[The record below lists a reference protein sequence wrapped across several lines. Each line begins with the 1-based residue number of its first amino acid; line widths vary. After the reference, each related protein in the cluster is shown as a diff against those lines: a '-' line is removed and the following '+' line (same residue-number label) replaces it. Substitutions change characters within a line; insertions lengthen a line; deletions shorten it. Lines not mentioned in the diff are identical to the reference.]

1 MPTFETVSRPL
12 AARCASFV
20 LKRGIYAG
28 FVAAMGLS
36 TINSMGQ
43 PATPEIIEVREGDT
57 FSSIAARVSDEP
69 RNWRKLYR
77 SRLSQLP
84 NPNQI
89 SIGMRFA
96 VAEDAKGRR
105 YLRVIQLHE
114 SPANLTVAATPAG
127 AANTAPSPPATAAA
141 PPATSSTITPPPL
154 PSAVPRSDVLVI
166 GVLPNIAAATL
177 TTQYQHL
184 SRYLERS
191 DGQKVRIVIST
202 NFKEF
207 FESTMKGDFD
217 LAVTAPH
224 FARVAQLDRAMVP
237 LVSYQPRINA
247 LLVAPID
254 TKIVGSRDLRERAV
268 AFANPQSLVAMYGQ
282 QWLSKQGMEPGTDYE
297 VKAGRTDLGVG
308 RMVLS
313 GDAVAAILS
322 NGEFRALPPEESA
335 RMKIVE
341 VIARIPNFVVLAH
354 PRVDRARMGQIKTQ
368 LKNFLADSE
377 DGVPFAQAT
386 GFTAMTD
393 VDEAQLRELDSFVD
407 ATRRLM
413 GYSP

>member
-1 MPTFETVSRPL
+1 MPIFETASRPV
-12 AARCASFV
+12 AARHASFV
-20 LKRGIYAG
+20 LKRGICAG
-28 FVAAMGLS
+28 FAAALGLFAG
-36 TINSMGQ
+36 NSISQ
-43 PATPEIIEVREGDT
+43 QVTSEVIEVREGDT

-69 RNWRKLYR
+69 GNWRKLYR

-89 SIGMRFA
+89 SVGMRFA
-96 VAEDAKGRR
+96 VAEDAKGKR
-105 YLRVIQLHE
+105 YLRVIHSHE
-114 SPANLTVAATPAG
+114 SPANPVV
-127 AANTAPSPPATAAA
+127 ATAAPA
-141 PPATSSTITPPPL
+141 PTPAATSAPVPRATTSAAAPL
-154 PSAVPRSDVLVI
+154 PLPVAAPHSGVLVI

-191 DGQKVRIVIST
+191 DGQPVRVVIST

-217 LAVTAPH
+217 LVVTAPH
-224 FARVAQLDRAMVP
+224 FARIAQLDRAMVP

-254 TKIVGSRDLRERAV
+254 SKVAGSRDLRERAV

-282 QWLSKQGMEPGTDYE
+282 QWLSKQGLEPGTDYE
-297 VKAGRTDLGVG
+297 VKGARTDLGVG

-322 NGEFRALPPEESA
+322 NGEFRALPPEESS

-341 VIARIPNFVVLAH
+341 VIARIPNFVVLGH
-354 PRVDRARMGQIKTQ
+354 PRVDRARLGQIKTQ
-368 LKNFLADSE
+368 LKNFLADPE

-386 GFTAMTD
+386 GFTAISD
-393 VDEAQLRELDSFVD
+393 VDEAQLRELDSFVE

>member
-1 MPTFETVSRPL
+1 MPILKAVNRPV
-12 AARCASFV
+12 AAKRASLL
-20 LKRGIYAG
+20 LKRGICAG
-28 FVAAMGLS
+28 IAAALGLFAV
-36 TINSMGQ
+36 NSMGQ
-43 PATPEIIEVREGDT
+43 SATPEVIEVHEGDT
-57 FSSIAARVSDEP
+57 FSSIAAKISNEP

-77 SRLSQLP
+77 SRLSQLS
-84 NPNQI
+84 NPNHI
-89 SIGMRFA
+89 SVGMRFA

-105 YLRVIQLHE
+105 YLRLIHLHE
-114 SPANLTVAATPAG
+114 SSSSPAVAATTMPTSG
-127 AANTAPSPPATAAA
+127 ATLAAA
-141 PPATSSTITPPPL
+141 PAPTSSVVSPL
-154 PSAVPRSDVLVI
+154 PLPTAVPRSGVLVI

-224 FARVAQLDRAMVP
+224 FARIGQLDRAMVP

-254 TKIVGSRDLRERAV
+254 SAVVGSRDLRERAV

-282 QWLSKQGMEPGTDYE
+282 QWLSKQGLEAKTDYE
-297 VKAGRTDLGVG
+297 VKGARTDLGVG
-308 RMVLS
+308 RMLLS

-335 RMKIVE
+335 RLKIVE

-354 PRVDRARMGQIKTQ
+354 PRMDRARQGQIKTQ
-368 LKNFLADSE
+368 LKNFLADPE

-393 VDEAQLRELDSFVD
+393 VDEAQLRELDSFVEP
-407 ATRRLM
+407 TRRLM
-413 GYSP
+413 GYTP

>member
-1 MPTFETVSRPL
+1 MPIFEPVSRP
-12 AARCASFV
+12 
-20 LKRGIYAG
+20 
-28 FVAAMGLS
+28 VAAKHTSSAVTYGIRAGLAMALGFFAVNAMS
-36 TINSMGQ
+36 Q
-43 PATPEIIEVREGDT
+43 PATPEVIEVREGDT

-69 RNWRKLYR
+69 RNWRKMYR
-77 SRLSQLP
+77 SNLSRLP
-84 NPNQI
+84 NPNLI
-89 SIGMRFA
+89 SVGMLFA
-96 VAEDAKGRR
+96 VAEDTKGRR
-105 YLRVIQLHE
+105 YLRLVQANE
-114 SPANLTVAATPAG
+114 STANPAVATAPAPTTPPATPA
-127 AANTAPSPPATAAA
+127 AV
-141 PPATSSTITPPPL
+141 PPATSSVTATAPVL
-154 PSAVPRSDVLVI
+154 PGVAPRSGVLVI
-166 GVLPNIAAATL
+166 GVLPNIPAATL

-184 SRYLERS
+184 SRYLERA

-224 FARVAQLDRAMVP
+224 FARIAQLDRSMIP

-254 TKIVGSRDLRERAV
+254 SKVVGSRDLRERAV

-282 QWLSKQGMEPGTDYE
+282 QWLSKQGLEPGTDYE
-297 VKAGRTDLGVG
+297 VKGTRTDLGVG

-322 NGEFRALPPEESA
+322 NGEFRALPPEESV

-354 PRVDRARMGQIKTQ
+354 PRVDRARQGQIKAQ
-368 LKNFLADSE
+368 LKSFLADPE

-386 GFTAMTD
+386 GFTGMTD
-393 VDEAQLRELDSFVD
+393 VDEAQLRELDSFVET
-407 ATRRLM
+407 TRRSM
-413 GYSP
+413 GYSN

>member
-1 MPTFETVSRPL
+1 MPILKAVNRPV
-12 AARCASFV
+12 AAKRASLL
-20 LKRGIYAG
+20 LKRGICAG
-28 FVAAMGLS
+28 IAAALGLFAV
-36 TINSMGQ
+36 NSMGQ
-43 PATPEIIEVREGDT
+43 SATPEVIEVHEGDT
-57 FSSIAARVSDEP
+57 FSSIAAKISNEP

-77 SRLSQLP
+77 SRLSQLS
-84 NPNQI
+84 NPNHI
-89 SIGMRFA
+89 SVGMRFA

-105 YLRVIQLHE
+105 YLRLIHLHE
-114 SPANLTVAATPAG
+114 SSSSPAVAATTMPTSGATLAVAPAL
-127 AANTAPSPPATAAA
+127 
-141 PPATSSTITPPPL
+141 TSSVVSPL
-154 PSAVPRSDVLVI
+154 PLPTAVPRSGVLVI

-224 FARVAQLDRAMVP
+224 FARIGQLDRAMVP

-254 TKIVGSRDLRERAV
+254 SAVVGSRDLRERAV

-282 QWLSKQGMEPGTDYE
+282 QWLSKQGLEAKTDYE
-297 VKAGRTDLGVG
+297 VKGARTDLGVG
-308 RMVLS
+308 RMLLS

-335 RMKIVE
+335 RLKIVE

-354 PRVDRARMGQIKTQ
+354 PRMDRARQGQIKTQ
-368 LKNFLADSE
+368 LKNFLADPE

-393 VDEAQLRELDSFVD
+393 VDEAQLRELDSFVEP
-407 ATRRLM
+407 TRRLM
-413 GYSP
+413 GYTP

>member
-1 MPTFETVSRPL
+1 MPITETVCKPVTINP
-12 AARCASFV
+12 ASFPFKRSVCAV
-20 LKRGIYAG
+20 LATTL
-28 FVAAMGLS
+28 GLFAFS
-36 TINSMGQ
+36 SMGQ
-43 PATPEIIEVREGDT
+43 PVTPEVIEVREGDT
-57 FSSIAARVSDEP
+57 FSSIAARLSDEP
-69 RNWRKLYR
+69 RNWRKMYR

-89 SIGMRFA
+89 SVGMRFA
-96 VAEDAKGRR
+96 VTEDTKGKR
-105 YLRVIQLHE
+105 YLRVIHSHD
-114 SPANLTVAATPAG
+114 SPVNSALVITTPPTTAATPAAIPSPTG
-127 AANTAPSPPATAAA
+127 PIITAPPLAGAT
-141 PPATSSTITPPPL
+141 
-154 PSAVPRSDVLVI
+154 PRSGVLVI
-166 GVLPNIAAATL
+166 GVLPNIPAATL

-184 SRYLERS
+184 SRYFERI

-224 FARVAQLDRAMVP
+224 FARIAQLDRAMVP
-237 LVSYQPRINA
+237 LVGYQPRINA

-254 TKIVGSRDLRERAV
+254 SKVASSRDLRERAV

-297 VKAGRTDLGVG
+297 VKGTRTDLGVG

-313 GDAVAAILS
+313 GDAVAAIMS

-354 PRVDRARMGQIKTQ
+354 PRLDRTRQGQIKAQ
-368 LKNFLADSE
+368 LKSFLADSE

-386 GFTAMTD
+386 GFTAMSE
-393 VDEAQLRELDSFVD
+393 VDEAQLRELDSFVE
-407 ATRRLM
+407 ATRRSM
-413 GYSP
+413 GYSN

>member
-1 MPTFETVSRPL
+1 MPILKAVSRPL
-12 AARCASFV
+12 AARHASLMLKRSICAS
-20 LKRGIYAG
+20 I
-28 FVAAMGLS
+28 AAALGLFAA
-36 TINSMGQ
+36 NSMGQ
-43 PATPEIIEVREGDT
+43 PATPEVIEVRDGDT
-57 FSSIAARVSDEP
+57 FSSIAAKISDEP

-84 NPNQI
+84 NPNHI
-89 SIGMRFA
+89 SVGMRFA
-96 VAEDAKGRR
+96 VAEDGKGQR
-105 YLRVIQLHE
+105 YLRLIHLHE
-114 SPANLTVAATPAG
+114 SPSSPVVAA
-127 AANTAPSPPATAAA
+127 AAA
-141 PPATSSTITPPPL
+141 VTTSDAALAVAPAPTSSIVAPL
-154 PSAVPRSDVLVI
+154 PLPIAAPRSGVLVI

-224 FARVAQLDRAMVP
+224 FARVAQLDRAMIA

-247 LLVAPID
+247 LLIAPID
-254 TKIVGSRDLRERAV
+254 SKVAGSRDLRERTV

-282 QWLSKQGMEPGTDYE
+282 QWLSKQGLEPKTDYE
-297 VKAGRTDLGVG
+297 IKGARTDLGVG

-354 PRVDRARMGQIKTQ
+354 PRMDRVRLGQIKTQ
-368 LKNFLADSE
+368 LKNFLADPE

-386 GFTAMTD
+386 GLTAMTD
-393 VDEAQLRELDSFVD
+393 VDEAQLRELDSFVEP
-407 ATRRLM
+407 TRRSM
-413 GYSP
+413 GYTP

>member
-1 MPTFETVSRPL
+1 MPTFETISRPVV
-12 AARCASFV
+12 AGRASSV
-20 LKRGIYAG
+20 LKRGICAG
-28 FVAAMGLS
+28 FAAALGLFAGTS
-36 TINSMGQ
+36 LSQQ
-43 PATPEIIEVREGDT
+43 PTPEVIEVREGDT

-69 RNWRKLYR
+69 GSWRKLYR

-89 SIGMRFA
+89 SVGMRFT
-96 VAEDAKGRR
+96 VAEDAKGKR
-105 YLRVIQLHE
+105 YLRVIQANE
-114 SPANLTVAATPAG
+114 SPANSVVATPTPTP
-127 AANTAPSPPATAAA
+127 AASPAPA
-141 PPATSSTITPPPL
+141 PVPRATSSAVAPVPL
-154 PSAVPRSDVLVI
+154 PAAEQRSGVLVI

-191 DGQKVRIVIST
+191 DGQKVRIVISA

-217 LAVTAPH
+217 LVVTAPH
-224 FARVAQLDRAMVP
+224 FARIAQLDRAMVP

-254 TKIVGSRDLRERAV
+254 SKVAGSRDLRERAV

-282 QWLSKQGMEPGTDYE
+282 QWLSKQGLEPGTDYE
-297 VKAGRTDLGVG
+297 VKGARTDLGVG

-341 VIARIPNFVVLAH
+341 VIARIPNFVVLGH
-354 PRVDRARMGQIKTQ
+354 SRVDRTRLGQIKTQ
-368 LKNFLADSE
+368 LKNFLADPQ

-386 GFTAMTD
+386 GFTAISD
-393 VDEAQLRELDSFVD
+393 VDEAQLRELDSFVE
-407 ATRRLM
+407 ATRRSM

>member
-1 MPTFETVSRPL
+1 MPILKAVNRPV
-12 AARCASFV
+12 AAKRASLL
-20 LKRGIYAG
+20 LKRGICAG
-28 FVAAMGLS
+28 IAAALGLFAV
-36 TINSMGQ
+36 NSMGQ
-43 PATPEIIEVREGDT
+43 SATPEVIEVHEGDT
-57 FSSIAARVSDEP
+57 FSSIAAKISNEP

-77 SRLSQLP
+77 SRLSQLS
-84 NPNQI
+84 NPNHI
-89 SIGMRFA
+89 SVGMRFA

-105 YLRVIQLHE
+105 YLRLIHLHE
-114 SPANLTVAATPAG
+114 SSSSPAVAATTMPTSGATLAVAPAL
-127 AANTAPSPPATAAA
+127 
-141 PPATSSTITPPPL
+141 TSSVVSPL
-154 PSAVPRSDVLVI
+154 PLPTAVPRSGVLVI

-224 FARVAQLDRAMVP
+224 FARVAQLDRAMIA

-247 LLVAPID
+247 LLIAPID
-254 TKIVGSRDLRERAV
+254 SKVAGSRDLRERTV

-282 QWLSKQGMEPGTDYE
+282 QWLSKQGLEPKTDYE
-297 VKAGRTDLGVG
+297 IKGARTDLGVG

-354 PRVDRARMGQIKTQ
+354 PRMDRVRLGQIKTQ
-368 LKNFLADSE
+368 LKNFLADPE

-386 GFTAMTD
+386 GLTAMTD
-393 VDEAQLRELDSFVD
+393 VDEAQLRELDSFVEP
-407 ATRRLM
+407 TRRSM
-413 GYSP
+413 GYTP